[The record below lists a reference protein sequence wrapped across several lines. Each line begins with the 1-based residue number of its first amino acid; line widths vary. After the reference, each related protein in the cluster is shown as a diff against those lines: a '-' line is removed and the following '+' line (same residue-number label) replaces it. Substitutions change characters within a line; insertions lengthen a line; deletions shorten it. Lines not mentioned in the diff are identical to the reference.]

1 METIERLIT
10 GSKTNFSTKV
20 EHEIIGNDSLVLSLP
35 TIEGRERRLTKNDK
49 IGIVKI
55 NDPPDESS
63 NLLVG
68 IRFLINLVNYLLYLG
83 SLIYYIYKEYN

>member
-20 EHEIIGNDSLVLSLP
+20 ENEIIGNDSLVLSLP

-49 IGIVKI
+49 IGIVI
-55 NDPPDESS
+55 GS
-63 NLLVG
+63 LLVIG
-68 IRFLINLVNYLLYLG
+68 LVTALIVT
-83 SLIYYIYKEYN
+83 KK

>member
-49 IGIVKI
+49 IGIVI
-55 NDPPDESS
+55 GS
-63 NLLVG
+63 LLVIG
-68 IRFLINLVNYLLYLG
+68 LVTALIVT
-83 SLIYYIYKEYN
+83 KK